1 MGLDLWDR
9 GDIENT
15 LLSLHQATL
24 QSGVDGDY
32 RRGFE
37 AALVSVALA
46 FGLDPGRD
54 LAPRLQAPRG
64 GLDNARQ

>member
-1 MGLDLWDR
+1 MSLDLWDKA
-9 GDIENT
+9 DIENV
-15 LLSLHQATL
+15 LLSLHQTTL
-24 QSGVDGDY
+24 QSGANGDY

-37 AALVSVALA
+37 AALVGLALA